1 MTELEVL
8 RMSNKHYENKEKKL
22 IKWINERKDLAEEN
36 SVSDNYSINLAWKY
50 YRKALKD
57 VQKQMEVLERVKDD

>member
-22 IKWINERKDLAEEN
+22 IKWINERKNLAEEN

-50 YRKALKD
+50 YRKALRD
-57 VQKQMEVLERVKDD
+57 VQKKMEVLERVKDD

>member
-50 YRKALKD
+50 YRKALRD

>member
-22 IKWINERKDLAEEN
+22 IKWINERKNLAEEN

-50 YRKALKD
+50 YRKALRD
-57 VQKQMEVLERVKDD
+57 VQKQMEVLERVNND

>member
-22 IKWINERKDLAEEN
+22 IKWINERKNLAEEN

-50 YRKALKD
+50 YRKALRD